1 MPELSCDLVGSRS
14 PFSVDVDGR
23 TTVMKLKRLIKTE
36 NSSQIACDAAELE
49 LYLARKEGT

>member
-49 LYLARKEGT
+49 LYLEEGT